1 MIINGIKIENFQCYH
16 GVQTMR
22 FSRGLN
28 LIIGKGGKGKS
39 KLFNAFYWALFG
51 KLYITEVGW
60 VETDTLPSSSR
71 MQVRRHDFINAMS
84 LYNAQP
90 HDIIETSV
98 RIDISDENGIPY
110 TIERKVRA
118 ERLETPY
125 DWRSD
130 AAWSVSNSS
139 LNISQNRIPLLDSE
153 SEIERLFPSGIRK
166 YIWFQGESLKSLIN
180 LRDKKTLKDAVEHI
194 SYYPYYERMYD
205 IINKAISKIEFLEG
219 NALQEANSDKKI
231 ADALKHI
238 SEYRQQID
246 DLNEKKDQLEKDAE
260 EIKSVIDN
268 CNAKIKACDTYKKLV
283 IDIKETQDKLKDVQ
297 TELTNLREQRDDLL
311 SNSWILRGTTPM
323 IEGCLQMIE
332 NYRDSTSTDIDEEE
346 LKQILYQGRC
356 SVCGSH
362 IRPQSEEYD
371 YILDKLR
378 SMNSR
383 TNTKNFDMLLGT
395 IEDNAKKISKS
406 VSNIDEEYKTL
417 ISRIN
422 ETADSLYNLRQKE
435 RTLNDKKLDIE
446 RQYGQNFLKEQNN
459 EYNDALKNREQKQ
472 KEYAELRKKERKV
485 KDDIEKT
492 EYRLAKAQEEYERQ
506 KMKGKVAEVNET
518 KWREIS
524 VFLSEVCRDVKD
536 NAHLTLLRRI
546 EERANEIYNAFTKY
560 DNGYKGEIIIK
571 EDYTIKTV
579 SGINTSHEDRQ
590 KMSIINAILSLN
602 QEALGIYYPFISDAP
617 TSNFDSVTTKN
628 YMMGI
633 KEIFEQSII
642 MTKDVDIDGEIYKQ
656 MMNDDHVATIYE
668 LRSKTKFDND
678 TSLLLSLNPEL
689 HQVSTEIVSLKF

>member
-1 MIINGIKIENFQCYH
+1 MGKIIALANQKGGVGKTTTSMNLAASLATLEKKVLLVDADPQANASSGLGVDLGEVDCSIYECIING
-16 GVQTMR
+16 
-22 FSRGLN
+22 
-28 LIIGKGGKGKS
+28 
-39 KLFNAFYWALFG
+39 A
-51 KLYITEVGW
+51 
-60 VETDTLPSSSR
+60 D
-71 MQVRRHDFINAMS
+71 VREAI
-84 LYNAQP
+84 
-90 HDIIETSV
+90 
-98 RIDISDENGIPY
+98 Y
-110 TIERKVRA
+110 T
-118 ERLETPY
+118 
-125 DWRSD
+125 
-130 AAWSVSNSS
+130 
-139 LNISQNRIPLLDSE
+139 
-153 SEIERLFPSGIRK
+153 
-166 YIWFQGESLKSLIN
+166 
-180 LRDKKTLKDAVEHI
+180 
-194 SYYPYYERMYD
+194 
-205 IINKAISKIEFLEG
+205 
-219 NALQEANSDKKI
+219 
-231 ADALKHI
+231 
-238 SEYRQQID
+238 
-246 DLNEKKDQLEKDAE
+246 
-260 EIKSVIDN
+260 
-268 CNAKIKACDTYKKLV
+268 
-283 IDIKETQDKLKDVQ
+283 
-297 TELTNLREQRDDLL
+297 
-311 SNSWILRGTTPM
+311 
-323 IEGCLQMIE
+323 
-332 NYRDSTSTDIDEEE
+332 TDIDG
-346 LKQILYQGRC
+346 LDIIP
-356 SVCGSH
+356 SH
-362 IRPQSEEYD
+362 IDLVGAEIEMLNLDNREKVLKNLLTPLKEEYD

-472 KEYAELRKKERKV
+472 KEYAELRKKEGKV
-485 KDDIEKT
+485 KDDIKKT

-506 KMKGKVAEVNET
+506 KMKGKVAEVDET

-678 TSLLLSLNPEL
+678 TSLLLTLNPEL